1 MAEATPLGTES
12 RASAPAGGTSCG
24 EAVVRLLEQ
33 YDVDT
38 VFGIPGV
45 HTLEIYRGLAA
56 SEIRHVSPRHEQGA
70 AFMADGYA
78 RVAGKPGICTLITGA
93 GLTNAATPI
102 AGAYHDSIPLL
113 VISSATATGDNGRG
127 HGTLHDLPDQRAFM
141 STITAESID
150 VRDPADL
157 PEAFARAFEIFES
170 RRPRPVHIGIPIDVL
185 DLPGSARERLPAR
198 GRAPLADAAL
208 VERAVELL
216 ASARSPMLLLGGGA
230 VAAGD
235 EATAVAER
243 LGAPIGLT
251 VNAKG
256 VVPDSHPLSLGTT
269 LTLRPVH
276 AAFAEADVVLAVGT
290 EFGETDYFY
299 APGAAAPHFA
309 GALVRVDID
318 SGQLQRQREAVV
330 GLHGDAAATLA
341 AIDAGLAA
349 RGRERSA
356 AGDRAAELRAGRTWW
371 PGAERFM
378 PFLAALDRGLPE
390 DGILVADSTQPA
402 YVAHHSWPGRAPR
415 RYIAPGGFGTLGPAL
430 PMAIGAQLAAP
441 RSAVAALSGDGG
453 ALFTIPELA
462 SAADLGLP
470 IALVIWQND
479 GYGEMR
485 DSMDR
490 IGAPRMGT
498 EITAHDF
505 MLLAEGFGCR
515 GVRTESLDD
524 LPGALAE
531 AFAAD
536 RPTLVEVHS

>member
-1 MAEATPLGTES
+1 MAEATPLGAES
-12 RASAPAGGTSCG
+12 ATSAKVGAPSCG

-33 YDVDT
+33 YDVEL

-56 SEIRHVSPRHEQGA
+56 SAIRHISPRHEQGA

-78 RVAGKPGICTLITGA
+78 RVSGKPGVCALITGA

-113 VISSATATGDNGRG
+113 VVSSATACADNGRG
-127 HGTLHDLPDQRAFM
+127 HGPLHDLPDQRAFM
-141 STITAESID
+141 ATITAESID
-150 VRDPADL
+150 IRDPAEL

-185 DLPGSARERLPAR
+185 DLPAGAWERLPSRDAP
-198 GRAPLADAAL
+198 PLADSGL
-208 VERAVELL
+208 VARAVELL
-216 ASARSPMLLLGGGA
+216 AGAERPMLLLGGGA
-230 VAAGD
+230 IAAGD
-235 EATAVAER
+235 VATAVAER
-243 LGAPIGLT
+243 LGAPVAMT

-256 VVPDSHPLSLGTT
+256 VLPDSHPLSLGTT

-276 AAFAEADVVLAVGT
+276 AAFSDADVVLAVGT
-290 EFGETDYFY
+290 EFSETDYFY

-309 GALVRVDID
+309 GSLVRVDID
-318 SGQLQRQREAVV
+318 AGQLQQQRPAAV
-330 GLHGDAAATLA
+330 GLQGDAAATLA

-356 AGDRAAELRAGRTWW
+356 GNERAAALRGGRWW
-371 PGAERFM
+371 PGAEVHL
-378 PFLAALDRGLPE
+378 PFLEALERGLPD
-390 DGILVADSTQPA
+390 DGILIADSTQPA
-402 YVAHHSWPGRAPR
+402 YVAHHAWPGRSPR
-415 RYIAPGGFGTLGPAL
+415 AYIAPGGFGTLGPAL

-441 RSAVAALSGDGG
+441 HRPVVALAGDGG

-490 IGAPRMGT
+490 IGVPHVGT
-498 EITAHDF
+498 EISSRDF
-505 MLLAEGFGCR
+505 VKLAEGLGCR
-515 GVRTESLDD
+515 GARTGSLDD

-536 RPTLVEVHS
+536 RPTLVEVRG

>member
-1 MAEATPLGTES
+1 MAEVTPAGTES
-12 RASAPAGGTSCG
+12 RSASPTRAPSCG

-33 YDVDT
+33 YGVDT

-78 RVAGKPGICTLITGA
+78 RVAGKPGVCTLITGA

-102 AGAYHDSIPLL
+102 AGAYHDSIPML
-113 VISSATATGDNGRG
+113 VVSSATACADNGRG
-127 HGTLHDLPDQRAFM
+127 HGSLHDLPDQRAFM
-141 STITAESID
+141 ATITAESIE
-150 VRDPADL
+150 VRDPAEL

-185 DLPGSARERLPAR
+185 DLPGSAWERLPAR
-198 GRAPLADAAL
+198 GTRPLAEPAL
-208 VERAVELL
+208 IERAIELL
-216 ASARSPMLLLGGGA
+216 ASAERPMLLLGGGA
-230 VAAGD
+230 VAAGA
-235 EATAVAER
+235 EAAAVAER
-243 LGAPIGLT
+243 LGAPVGLT

-256 VVPDSHPLSLGTT
+256 VLPDSHPLSLGTT
-269 LTLRPVH
+269 LTLNPVH
-276 AAFAEADVVLAVGT
+276 AAFSEADVVLAVGT

-309 GALVRVDID
+309 GSLVRVDID
-318 SGQLQRQREAVV
+318 ADQLNRQRPAAI
-330 GLHGDAAATLA
+330 GLHGDSAATLA

-349 RGRERSA
+349 RGRERSSQ
-356 AGDRAAELRAGRTWW
+356 GDRAAALRNGRRWW
-371 PGAERFM
+371 PGAEKFM
-378 PFLAALDRGLPE
+378 PFLAALDRGIPE
-390 DGILVADSTQPA
+390 NGILVADSTQPA

-415 RYIAPGGFGTLGPAL
+415 GYIAPGGFGTLGPAL

-441 RSAVAALSGDGG
+441 RRPVAALAGDGG
-453 ALFTIPELA
+453 ALFTIQELA

-490 IGAPRMGT
+490 ISAPRMGT
-498 EITAHDF
+498 EVTAHDF

-536 RPTLVEVHS
+536 RPTLVEVRG

>member
-1 MAEATPLGTES
+1 MPEATPLGTES
-12 RASAPAGGTSCG
+12 RTSAPGQGPSCG

-33 YDVDT
+33 YDTDI

-56 SEIRHVSPRHEQGA
+56 SEIRHVSARHEQGA
-70 AFMADGYA
+70 AFMADGYG
-78 RVAGKPGICTLITGA
+78 RVAGKPGVCTLITGA

-102 AGAYHDSIPLL
+102 ASAYQDSIPLL
-113 VISSATATGDNGRG
+113 VISSATARADNGRG
-127 HGTLHDLPDQRAFM
+127 HGALHDLPDQRAFM
-141 STITAESID
+141 ATITAESID
-150 VRDPADL
+150 VRDPAEL

-185 DLPGSARERLPAR
+185 DLPASAWERLPAR
-198 GRAPLADAAL
+198 GTRPLADPAL

-216 ASARSPMLLLGGGA
+216 ASAERPMLLLGGGA
-230 VAAGD
+230 VGAAA

-243 LGAPIGLT
+243 LGAPVGLT

-256 VVPDSHPLSLGTT
+256 VLPDSHPLSLGTT
-269 LTLRPVH
+269 LLLDSVH
-276 AAFAEADVVLAVGT
+276 AAFSEADVVLAVGT

-299 APGAAAPHFA
+299 APGAAAPHFT
-309 GALVRVDID
+309 GSLVRVDID
-318 SGQLQRQREAVV
+318 AGQLHRQRPAAI
-330 GLHGDAAATLA
+330 GLHGDAAVTLA

-349 RGRERSA
+349 RGRERSSAGGHA
-356 AGDRAAELRAGRTWW
+356 AALRARRRWW
-371 PGAERFM
+371 PGTDAFM
-378 PFLAALDRGLPE
+378 PFLAALDRGIPE
-390 DGILVADSTQPA
+390 DGILVSDSTQPA

-441 RSAVAALSGDGG
+441 RRPVAALAGDGG

-485 DSMDR
+485 DCMDQ
-490 IGAPRMGT
+490 IGVPRMGT
-498 EITAHDF
+498 EVTAHDF
-505 MLLAEGFGCR
+505 LLLAEGFGCR

-536 RPTLVEVHS
+536 RPTLVEVRG

>member
-1 MAEATPLGTES
+1 
-12 RASAPAGGTSCG
+12 
-24 EAVVRLLEQ
+24 VRLLEQ
-33 YDVDT
+33 YGVDT

-56 SEIRHVSPRHEQGA
+56 SEIRHISPRHEQGA

-78 RVAGKPGICTLITGA
+78 RVAGKPGVCTLITGA

-102 AGAYHDSIPLL
+102 ASAYHDSIPML
-113 VISSATATGDNGRG
+113 VLSSATACADNGRG

-141 STITAESID
+141 ATITGESIE
-150 VRDPADL
+150 VRDPAEL

-185 DLPGSARERLPAR
+185 DLPGSAWERLPAR
-198 GRAPLADAAL
+198 GARPLADPAL
-208 VERAVELL
+208 VARAVELL
-216 ASARSPMLLLGGGA
+216 AGAERPMLLLGGGA
-230 VAAGD
+230 VAAGA

-243 LGAPIGLT
+243 LGAPVGLT

-256 VVPDSHPLSLGTT
+256 VLPDSHPLSLGTT

-276 AAFAEADVVLAVGT
+276 AAFTEADVVLAVGT

-299 APGAAAPHFA
+299 APGAAAPEFA
-309 GALVRVDID
+309 GSLVRVDID
-318 SGQLQRQREAVV
+318 ADQLHRQRPAAV

-349 RGRERSA
+349 RGRERST
-356 AGDRAAELRAGRTWW
+356 AGDRAAALREGRRWW
-371 PGAERFM
+371 PGTEKFL
-378 PFLAALDRGLPE
+378 PFLAALDRGIPE
-390 DGILVADSTQPA
+390 NGILVSDSTQPA

-415 RYIAPGGFGTLGPAL
+415 GYIAPGGFGTLGPAL
-430 PMAIGAQLAAP
+430 PMAIGAQIAAP
-441 RSAVAALSGDGG
+441 RRPVVALAGDGG
-453 ALFTIPELA
+453 ALFTIQELA

-498 EITAHDF
+498 EVSSHDF
-505 MLLAEGFGCR
+505 VLLAEGFGCR

-536 RPTLVEVHS
+536 RPTLVEVHA

>member
-1 MAEATPLGTES
+1 
-12 RASAPAGGTSCG
+12 
-24 EAVVRLLEQ
+24 VRLLEQ

-56 SEIRHVSPRHEQGA
+56 SPIRHVSARHEQGA

-78 RVAGKPGICTLITGA
+78 RVSGKPGVCALITGA

-102 AGAYHDSIPLL
+102 ASAYHDSIPLL
-113 VISSATATGDNGRG
+113 VISSATACADNGRG

-141 STITAESID
+141 ATITADSIE

-157 PEAFARAFEIFES
+157 PDAFAHAFEMFAS

-185 DLPGSARERLPAR
+185 DLPAASWERLPPR
-198 GRAPLADAAL
+198 GSTPRPDAAL
-208 VERAVELL
+208 IERAVDLL
-216 ASARSPMLLLGGGA
+216 AGAERPMLLLGGGA
-230 VAAGD
+230 VGAGAEAA
-235 EATAVAER
+235 AVAER
-243 LGAPIGLT
+243 LGAPVGFT

-256 VVPDSHPLSLGTT
+256 VLPDSHPLSLGTS

-276 AAFAEADVVLAVGT
+276 AAFTDADVVLAVGT
-290 EFGETDYFY
+290 EFSETDYFY
-299 APGAAAPHFA
+299 APGAAAPDFS
-309 GALVRVDID
+309 GALIRIDID
-318 SGQLQRQREAVV
+318 ADQLHKQRRATL
-330 GLHGDAAATLA
+330 GLQGDATATLA

-349 RGRERSA
+349 RGRERGAEAS
-356 AGDRAAELRAGRTWW
+356 RAEELRSGRLW
-371 PGAERFM
+371 PGAEKHL
-378 PFLAALDRGLPE
+378 PFLAALERGVPE
-390 DGILVADSTQPA
+390 NGIVIADSTQPA
-402 YVAHHSWPGRAPR
+402 YVAHHTWPGRSPR
-415 RYIAPGGFGTLGPAL
+415 AYIAPGGFGTLGPAL
-430 PMAIGAQLAAP
+430 PMAIGAQIAAP
-441 RSAVAALSGDGG
+441 DRPVVALAGDGG

-479 GYGEMR
+479 GYAEMR

-498 EITAHDF
+498 EISARDF
-505 MLLAEGFGCR
+505 LLLAEGFGCR
-515 GVRTESLDD
+515 GVRAESLDD
-524 LPGALAE
+524 LPGALAD